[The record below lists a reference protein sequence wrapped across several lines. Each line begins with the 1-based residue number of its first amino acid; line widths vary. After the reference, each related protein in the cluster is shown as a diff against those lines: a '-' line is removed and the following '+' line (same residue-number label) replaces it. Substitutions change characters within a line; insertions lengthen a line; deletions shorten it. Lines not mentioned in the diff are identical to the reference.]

1 MNTPAPKPNRPS
13 PPGSKTPWNP
23 TCPSHTPATGDN
35 ATGEPFPDT
44 TATAPGTQG
53 ICYIAWRIT
62 TSTNMP
68 YTDLATQ
75 YDAEDFRRDHTG
87 PAPRATS
94 KSTPTSAIRG
104 STPCPID
111 DGVAHRP
118 ATLKGRPLPSW

>member
-23 TCPSHTPATGDN
+23 TCPSHTPATSDN

-68 YTDLATQ
+68 YTDVVT
-75 YDAEDFRRDHTG
+75 DPIRRRRL
-87 PAPRATS
+87 PLRP
-94 KSTPTSAIRG
+94 
-104 STPCPID
+104 
-111 DGVAHRP
+111 HRP
-118 ATLKGRPLPSW
+118 SSTGDFKKHSHLGNPRLHPVPDR